1 MKKILIISML
11 LISSPLFS
19 GHHATGEMSN
29 AEVVKKAYAT
39 FGSGDIE
46 GWKKLH
52 ASDLKFTIFGDLPQS
67 GVHYGAD
74 AVIKNVFDVIAIHWP
89 AFNLKNMNIDSV
101 GDTVYVLNHM
111 TADGLDTYAL
121 HMFTLEDGKIKSFT
135 AFDDTDSMRSSMIE

>member
-1 MKKILIISML
+1 M
-11 LISSPLFS
+11 
-19 GHHATGEMSN
+19 
-29 AEVVKKAYAT
+29 
-39 FGSGDIE
+39 
-46 GWKKLH
+46 
-52 ASDLKFTIFGDLPQS
+52 
-67 GVHYGAD
+67 
-74 AVIKNVFDVIAIHWP
+74 FDVIAIHWP